1 MIAIA
6 ANYLTLIEVKTG
18 CLSTNQFYIDNSRS
32 EQLHKYGQSTMAKK
46 TDGRS
51 KVSMVEEAINKQGW
65 DISVDEIFKYVKDT
79 FGVEMTKAHISQTK
93 SNLKKKHGV
102 KVRRRK
108 KNGAAAAVV
117 AAPVV
122 ATSAAANI
130 SDLIAFVSAVKDWE
144 QKIGSDA
151 VREVFKSIVKK

>member
-1 MIAIA
+1 
-6 ANYLTLIEVKTG
+6 
-18 CLSTNQFYIDNSRS
+18 
-32 EQLHKYGQSTMAKK
+32 MAKK

-108 KNGAAAAVV
+108 KSGIAPAVV
-117 AAPVV
+117 AAPA
-122 ATSAAANI
+122 ATGSAANI
-130 SDLIAFVSAVKDWE
+130 GDLIAFVSAVKDWE